1 MTIRA
6 AFAGLVATFLIVISG
21 CSDIPE
27 VDQYFTFNLARQ
39 ADFALPPAGVDNQ
52 TVVTTSLTNDTID
65 LAKQGTRTDLLRT
78 AKVTRVQL
86 QSVSSFNFA
95 ALSFAR
101 LLIGADTVADSLYQL
116 NNEVLLHT
124 TGKDITKDLGAAILP
139 MTLQYAFQSPVTD
152 TAKLT
157 ASITIAIT
165 ALPR

>member
-1 MTIRA
+1 MR
-6 AFAGLVATFLIVISG
+6 AGLLLVMFLAAG

-27 VDQYFTFNLARQ
+27 VDQYFTFNLTRP

-52 TVVTTSLTNDTID
+52 SVVTVSLTNDTTD
-65 LAKQGTRTDLLRT
+65 LAKHGTRSDLLRT

-86 QSVSSFNFA
+86 QSGSSFNFA

-124 TGKDITKDLGAAILP
+124 TGKDITKDLSAAILP

-152 TAKLT
+152 TAKIT
-157 ASITIAIT
+157 ATITIAIT